1 MMPTK
6 PNPVLEEIAAG
17 VAALVGD
24 AKPRRL
30 LEVYNEINPAGREV
44 EMSTIDG
51 TEALITGVTFRE
63 NGFLSS
69 VEIMFSNADGEHFH
83 VKTDAGDIVEK
94 LRVVAKQLPLYATF
108 SLTLDA
114 DSGAP
119 YWRLI

>member
-6 PNPVLEEIAAG
+6 PSPDLEQIAEGFSAT
-17 VAALVGD
+17 VGD
-24 AKPRRL
+24 AKPQRL
-30 LEVYNEINPAGREV
+30 LDVYNEINPAGREV
-44 EMSTIDG
+44 EMNTLDG

-63 NGFLSS
+63 SGFLMSA
-69 VEIMFSNADGEHFH
+69 EIMFSNEDGEHFH

-94 LRVVAKQLPLYATF
+94 LRVVAKRLPLYATF
-108 SLTLDA
+108 TLTLDA